1 MADRATLQR
10 TGRPPRLKRA
20 YSSLL
25 PDGQRRV
32 LTEVERH
39 GGEARSADV
48 HRRFGVPLLE
58 YHLRRLQ
65 ELGVVRAYPTRE
77 DPKHRT
83 MEITPSGQMILL
95 AEDYSITYRELGVL
109 KRTVGE
115 SELFQG

>member
-1 MADRATLQR
+1 MCIGVL
-10 TGRPPRLKRA
+10 GRPC
-20 YSSLL
+20 SSITSE
-25 PDGQRRV
+25 DCRNS
-32 LTEVERH
+32 
-39 GGEARSADV
+39 RSYE
-48 HRRFGVPLLE
+48 HI
-58 YHLRRLQ
+58 
-65 ELGVVRAYPTRE
+65 PTRE